1 MKNTDVFSKILL
13 VDKPINWTS
22 FDVVKKIRS
31 QVKKKYNL
39 SKVKVGHCGTLDPLA
54 TGLLI
59 IFIGSKT
66 KEIIHYENLNKKYV
80 ARIKLGHTTKSFDR
94 ETPEINT
101 KQYTHI
107 SENNIFEIC
116 NKFIGKQ
123 LQLPPIFSAI
133 KLNGEPLYK
142 KARRGE
148 VNIKIKKREI
158 TIFTLNVLNINLPY
172 IDITVKCS
180 KGTYIR
186 SLANDIGEKLNCG
199 GYLYNLKR
207 SEIGEL
213 KLDGTF
219 HILEKLY
226 KWTCCIVFFSL

>member
-1 MKNTDVFSKILL
+1 MDNNNLFSKILL
-13 VDKPINWTS
+13 VDKPLNWTS
-22 FDVVKKIRS
+22 FDVVKKIRGH
-31 QVKKKYNL
+31 VKKKYNL

-54 TGLLI
+54 TGLLV

-66 KEIIHYENLNKKYV
+66 KEIIHYENLNKQYV
-80 ARIKLGHTTKSFDR
+80 ARIKLGHTTKSFDS

-101 KQYTHI
+101 KQYNHI
-107 SENNIFEIC
+107 SEDDILKVCNN
-116 NKFIGKQ
+116 FIGKQ

-148 VNIKIKKREI
+148 MNIKIAKREI
-158 TIFTLNVLNINLPY
+158 TIYTLEVVSVNLPY

-186 SLANDIGEKLNCG
+186 SLANDIGEKLKCG

-213 KLDGTF
+213 KLNNAISIDNIDN
-219 HILEKLY
+219 HI
-226 KWTCCIVFFSL
+226 

>member
-1 MKNTDVFSKILL
+1 MDNNNLFSKILL
-13 VDKPINWTS
+13 VDKPLNWTS

-31 QVKKKYNL
+31 HVKKKYNL

-54 TGLLI
+54 TGLLV

-66 KEIIHYENLNKKYV
+66 KEIIHYENLNKQYV
-80 ARIKLGHTTKSFDR
+80 ARIKLGHTTKSFDS

-101 KQYTHI
+101 KKYNHI
-107 SENNIFEIC
+107 SEDDILKVCNN
-116 NKFIGKQ
+116 FIGKQ

-148 VNIKIKKREI
+148 MNIKIAKREI
-158 TIFTLNVLNINLPY
+158 TIYTLEVVSVNLPY

-186 SLANDIGEKLNCG
+186 SLANDIGEKLKCG

-213 KLDGTF
+213 KLNNAISIDNIDN
-219 HILEKLY
+219 HI
-226 KWTCCIVFFSL
+226 

>member
-1 MKNTDVFSKILL
+1 MDNNNLFSKILL
-13 VDKPINWTS
+13 VDKPLNWTS

-31 QVKKKYNL
+31 HVKKKYNL

-54 TGLLI
+54 TGLLV

-66 KEIIHYENLNKKYV
+66 KEIIHYENLNKQYV
-80 ARIKLGHTTKSFDR
+80 ARIKLGHTTKSFDS

-101 KQYTHI
+101 KQYNHI
-107 SENNIFEIC
+107 SEDDILKVCNN
-116 NKFIGKQ
+116 FIGKQ

-148 VNIKIKKREI
+148 MNIKIAKREI
-158 TIFTLNVLNINLPY
+158 TIYTLEVVNVNLPY

-186 SLANDIGEKLNCG
+186 SLANDIGEKLKCG

-213 KLDGTF
+213 KLNNAISIDNIDN
-219 HILEKLY
+219 HI
-226 KWTCCIVFFSL
+226 

>member
-1 MKNTDVFSKILL
+1 MDNNNLFSKILL
-13 VDKPINWTS
+13 VDKPLNWTS

-31 QVKKKYNL
+31 HVKKKYNL

-54 TGLLI
+54 TGLLV

-66 KEIIHYENLNKKYV
+66 KEIIHYENLNKQYV
-80 ARIKLGHTTKSFDR
+80 ARIKLGHTTKSFDS

-101 KQYTHI
+101 KKYNHI
-107 SENNIFEIC
+107 SEDDILKVCNN
-116 NKFIGKQ
+116 FIGKQ

-148 VNIKIKKREI
+148 MNIKIAKREI
-158 TIFTLNVLNINLPY
+158 TIYTLEVVSVNLPY

-186 SLANDIGEKLNCG
+186 SLANDIGEKLKCG

-207 SEIGEL
+207 SKIGEL
-213 KLDGTF
+213 KLNNAISIDNIDN
-219 HILEKLY
+219 HI
-226 KWTCCIVFFSL
+226 

>member
-1 MKNTDVFSKILL
+1 MDNNNLFSKILL
-13 VDKPINWTS
+13 VDKPLNWTS

-31 QVKKKYNL
+31 HVKKKYNL

-54 TGLLI
+54 TGLLV

-66 KEIIHYENLNKKYV
+66 KEIIHYENLNKQYV
-80 ARIKLGHTTKSFDR
+80 ARIKLGHTTKSFDS

-101 KQYTHI
+101 KQYNHI
-107 SENNIFEIC
+107 SEDDILKVCNN
-116 NKFIGKQ
+116 FIGKQ

-148 VNIKIKKREI
+148 MNIKIAKREI
-158 TIFTLNVLNINLPY
+158 TIYTLEVVSVNLPY

-186 SLANDIGEKLNCG
+186 SLANDIGEKLKCG

-207 SEIGEL
+207 SKIGEL
-213 KLDGTF
+213 KLNNAISIDNIDN
-219 HILEKLY
+219 HI
-226 KWTCCIVFFSL
+226 

>member
-1 MKNTDVFSKILL
+1 MDNNNLFSKILL
-13 VDKPINWTS
+13 VDKPLNWTS

-31 QVKKKYNL
+31 HVKKKYNL

-54 TGLLI
+54 TGLLV

-66 KEIIHYENLNKKYV
+66 KEIIHYENLNKQYV
-80 ARIKLGHTTKSFDR
+80 ARIKLGHTTKSFDS

-101 KQYTHI
+101 KQYNHI
-107 SENNIFEIC
+107 SEDDILKVCNN
-116 NKFIGKQ
+116 FIGKQ

-148 VNIKIKKREI
+148 MNIKIAKREI
-158 TIFTLNVLNINLPY
+158 TIYTLEVVSVNLPY

-186 SLANDIGEKLNCG
+186 SLANDIGEKLKCG

-213 KLDGTF
+213 KLNNAISIDNIDN
-219 HILEKLY
+219 HI
-226 KWTCCIVFFSL
+226 

>member
-1 MKNTDVFSKILL
+1 MDNNNLFSKILL
-13 VDKPINWTS
+13 VDKPLNWTS

-31 QVKKKYNL
+31 HVKKKYNL

-54 TGLLI
+54 TGLLV

-66 KEIIHYENLNKKYV
+66 KEIIHYENLNKQYV
-80 ARIKLGHTTKSFDR
+80 ARIKLGHTTKSFDS

-101 KQYTHI
+101 KQYNHI
-107 SENNIFEIC
+107 SEDDILKVCNN
-116 NKFIGKQ
+116 FIGKQ

-148 VNIKIKKREI
+148 MNIKIAKRSI
-158 TIFTLNVLNINLPY
+158 TIYTLEVVSVNLPY

-186 SLANDIGEKLNCG
+186 SLANDIGEKLKCG

-213 KLDGTF
+213 KLNNAISIDNIDN
-219 HILEKLY
+219 HI
-226 KWTCCIVFFSL
+226 